1 MKNNQFQ
8 KISELLDK
16 GKIEEAKKLF
26 EGVSVN
32 ETSEYWLLKGKME
45 QKFQNW
51 GAALNAYLR
60 VQELDEE
67 NEEAKNSIHVIQSI
81 LNFWNPEMFNP

>member
-1 MKNNQFQ
+1 MKHNQLRE
-8 KISELLDK
+8 ISELLDA
-16 GKIEEAKKLF
+16 GKIEEAKKIF
-26 EGVSVN
+26 ESVAVN
-32 ETSEYWLLKGKME
+32 DSSEYWLLKGKIE

-51 GAALNAYLR
+51 GAALNAYLK

-67 NEEAKNSIHVIQSI
+67 NEEAKNSIQVIQNI

>member
-1 MKNNQFQ
+1 MKHNQLRE
-8 KISELLDK
+8 ISELLDA
-16 GKIEEAKKLF
+16 GKIEEAKKIF
-26 EGVSVN
+26 ESVAVN
-32 ETSEYWLLKGKME
+32 DSSEYWLLKGKME

-51 GAALNAYLR
+51 SAALNAYLK

-67 NEEAKNSIHVIQSI
+67 NEEAKNSIQVIQNI